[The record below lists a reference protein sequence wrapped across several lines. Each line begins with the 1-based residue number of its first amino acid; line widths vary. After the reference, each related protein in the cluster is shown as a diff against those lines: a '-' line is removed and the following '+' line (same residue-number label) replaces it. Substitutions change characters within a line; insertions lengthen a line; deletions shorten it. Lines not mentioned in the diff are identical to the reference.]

1 MMERK
6 NVVGRLYNS
15 SNTVFQLGKMQLM
28 SSNSSWEKRQ
38 RSNWSSNGSRKYQT
52 MSSKFDNKIFIFW
65 IGENGF
71 KGAFEL
77 LGGFKVCV
85 SRLYIKKAIQTN
97 ILHCISSHENLQFTW
112 WGIQSFLWSLLMRK
126 FVCSLELLATFF
138 KFWVFFIKNP
148 NFEI

>member
-1 MMERK
+1 
-6 NVVGRLYNS
+6 
-15 SNTVFQLGKMQLM
+15 M

-85 SRLYIKKAIQTN
+85 SRLYIKKGHSN
-97 ILHCISSHENLQFTW
+97 
-112 WGIQSFLWSLLMRK
+112 
-126 FVCSLELLATFF
+126 
-138 KFWVFFIKNP
+138 
-148 NFEI
+148 